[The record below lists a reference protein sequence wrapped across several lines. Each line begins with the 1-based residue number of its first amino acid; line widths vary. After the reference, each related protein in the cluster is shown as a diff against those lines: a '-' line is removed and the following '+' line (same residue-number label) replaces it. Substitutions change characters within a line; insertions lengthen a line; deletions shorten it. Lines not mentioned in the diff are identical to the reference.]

1 MICAICQQATRPG
14 TKHVSSIVGRCDEIV
29 DMGVVGCPAWAD
41 GIHLFSAVSVTEA
54 EMIRGRLVPV
64 PAVRWK
70 QCKCGAIVEATVP
83 VTKEAP

>member
-1 MICAICQQATRPG
+1 MICAICRQATAPG

-41 GIHLFSAVSVTEA
+41 GIHLFDAVSSTKREVHG
-54 EMIRGRLVPV
+54 GREVSVPV
-64 PAVRWK
+64 VTHKACR
-70 QCKCGAIVEATVP
+70 CSATVP